1 MTRSVSV
8 PVPRRSMAIA
18 ALSTIVEWYDFTLY
32 LYFATV
38 LARVFFGGGD
48 ASLGMTLAGFA
59 VSWLLRPLGAFCLGR
74 IGDSYGRRRMLLIS
88 MAMMTGTMLLTTL
101 LPTYG
106 QMGTIAG
113 VLLLLLRGVM
123 AFSVGGEYTGVV
135 AYLLESAPEHRRGL
149 VTSLASAA
157 SEVGALLAAGVS
169 ALTVGLLSD
178 SDLSAWGWRI
188 PFAVGFV
195 LAGMLWF
202 ARTGLEESPEFI
214 RHQRESEP
222 LSLAGSLKRF
232 RCDIGRAFAVSALGS
247 VTYYLGITY
256 VPSFLVYTGTFSER
270 DALSL
275 SVIAALSVII
285 ITPFVGMLSDRIG
298 RRPVLLCLVM
308 GSLVIPLPVFWLM
321 TGGHYLASMASAVLL
336 ACLAGG
342 VSAVG
347 TSSTAE
353 MFPVAGRLM
362 GLASGTTA
370 ATALFGG
377 LTPWI
382 AQSIISHSGSHLAP
396 GLIITLVAL
405 GVLPVF
411 LRMPETAPC
420 KQTSQPG
427 TPVPDK

>member
-1 MTRSVSV
+1 MTGSISA

-48 ASLGMTLAGFA
+48 ASLGITLAGFA
-59 VSWLLRPLGAFCLGR
+59 ISWLLRPLGAFCFGR
-74 IGDSYGRRRMLLIS
+74 IGDRYGRRRMLLIS
-88 MAMMTGTMLLTTL
+88 MAMMTGTMLLTML
-101 LPTYG
+101 LPTCG
-106 QMGTIAG
+106 QMGPMAG
-113 VLLLLLRGVM
+113 VLFLLLRGVM

-169 ALTVGLLSD
+169 ALTVGLLSETE
-178 SDLSAWGWRI
+178 LSAWGWRI

-195 LAGMLWF
+195 LAGTLWF

-214 RHQRESEP
+214 QQRKAKP
-222 LSLAGSLKRF
+222 LSLTVSLKLF
-232 RCDIGRAFAVSALGS
+232 RRGIGRAFAVSALGS
-247 VTYYLGITY
+247 MTYYLGITY

-275 SVIAALSVII
+275 SVVAAVSVII
-285 ITPFVGMLSDRIG
+285 ITPFVGMLSDQIG
-298 RRPVLLCLVM
+298 RRPVLLFLAV
-308 GSLVIPLPVFWLM
+308 GSFVIPLPVFWLM
-321 TGGHYLASMASAVLL
+321 TSGHYLISMAGGILL

-353 MFPVAGRLM
+353 MFPVAGRLT
-362 GLASGTTA
+362 GLALGTTA

-377 LTPWI
+377 LTPWL

-396 GLIITLVAL
+396 GLMITLVAL

-411 LRMPETAPC
+411 MCMPETAPG
-420 KQTSQPG
+420 QQISQSG